1 MDKYLIKCVLLLATL
16 MPAAL
21 AQTAQTAQQLALF
34 TSTPAVTISPVGEG
48 RQPVLLPAI
57 SVTISATAVCDP
69 GWTPRKLSLGV
80 ADIRKTAIVP
90 KQPESTEVVFEVEIP
105 QEQLAPVV
113 IENFCLASDQGRA
126 AEPAQLRLAGY
137 MSAQA
142 ALRCATE
149 AEEKVSY
156 ASRVFD
162 VLLNCASQ
170 DVLTTDGDG

>member
-1 MDKYLIKCVLLLATL
+1 MPEWTRRLAPY
-16 MPAAL
+16 PARKRA
-21 AQTAQTAQQLALF
+21 
-34 TSTPAVTISPVGEG
+34 AVGDFEPSACRNMCEKKPRFVSESGPWCC
-48 RQPVLLPAI
+48 QPRG
-57 SVTISATAVCDP
+57 SAVCDP

-80 ADIRKTAIVP
+80 ADIRKTVIVP
-90 KQPESTEVVFEVEIP
+90 EQPESTEVVFEVEIP